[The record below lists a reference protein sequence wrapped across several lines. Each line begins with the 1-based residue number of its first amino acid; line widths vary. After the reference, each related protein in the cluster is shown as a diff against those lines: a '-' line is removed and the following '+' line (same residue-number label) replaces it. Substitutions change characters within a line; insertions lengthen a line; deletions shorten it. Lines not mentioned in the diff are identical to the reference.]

1 MNGRRVLLRLRAA
14 AAATASTATAARNSR
29 LLQILLPAHALVRSL
44 GVTSTAACIRC
55 VGWQDTG
62 DALTGLA
69 WGTAVARVHDKMP
82 ETIKALAS
90 VARNVTHVK
99 LARSP

>member
-1 MNGRRVLLRLRAA
+1 MARFKALSDEAQLTDRNDPTFFLPTARL
-14 AAATASTATAARNSR
+14 SG
-29 LLQILLPAHALVRSL
+29 HGCL